1 VTRRAWVI
9 GTPIRHSLSPAMH
22 NAAFAAC
29 GLDARYEAAEVMADD
44 LEDWVAATRRDDVL
58 GFNVTVPHKEAVA
71 MLVDEVQG
79 DALLAQ
85 AVNTVLVRH
94 GARGLE
100 LAGVNTDTVGFR
112 RALLEEADTT
122 LAGKSVLLLGAG
134 GAARAIAVVALQD
147 GAAELAVANRH
158 LSRAD
163 SLLRDLSPLRRG
175 TKTYALAL
183 DDSAMEDR
191 ARRAEVLINAT
202 SVGMGSAEMPIDAG
216 LVGPESLVV
225 DIVYNPLQTA
235 LLRTA
240 SERGAHTIGG
250 LGMLVQQAAAAF
262 ELWTSAPAPTTV
274 MRRAALE
281 ELASR

>member
-1 VTRRAWVI
+1 
-9 GTPIRHSLSPAMH
+9 
-22 NAAFAAC
+22 
-29 GLDARYEAAEVMADD
+29 
-44 LEDWVAATRRDDVL
+44 
-58 GFNVTVPHKEAVA
+58 
-71 MLVDEVQG
+71 
-79 DALLAQ
+79 
-85 AVNTVLVRH
+85 
-94 GARGLE
+94 
-100 LAGVNTDTVGFR
+100 VNTDTVGFR

-175 TKTYALAL
+175 TKTYAIAL

-216 LVGPESLVV
+216 LVGPESLVI

-262 ELWTSAPAPTTV
+262 ELWTGAPAPTTV